1 MNGHW
6 RLTFELRDG
15 NAHVLDYEDYH

>member
-15 NAHVLDYEDYH
+15 NAYVPDYEDYH

>member
-15 NAHVLDYEDYH
+15 NAHVLEYEDYH